1 MKKKKVVAGVILVAV
16 IAAGG
21 SGVVVWKK
29 VQDGT
34 LELSFLKKTNTTE
47 GSVYVDSVEKIL
59 NPEVSGV
66 NQRFSGVIEP
76 QKTWKIEASSDK
88 KIKEIYVAEGDQVK
102 AGQDLFTYDTSE
114 AEENLVDAQIELDRL
129 TSDIETTQKQI
140 DTMNK
145 ELAKVKDEDQR
156 LEYTNLIQTKENSL
170 KKSQYDLKKQNVT
183 IEQLKNTI
191 ANATV
196 QSEMDGIIKSIN
208 EDAGSSSSYGYSSN
222 DDSNAFMTVLSTG
235 NYRVKATANEQNRSS
250 VQEGLPVIVH
260 SRVNDKETWNGT
272 MGSLDTEKT
281 AQNNNDNYSYGG
293 SSGDN
298 TSSNYNFY
306 VELDDS
312 SDLILGQHVYVEIDN
327 GQYKHQDGVWLNS
340 YYLVQNGDGTAYVW
354 AADSKDRME
363 ERKVTLGEYD
373 EELDLYEITDGLTR
387 EDYIAFPSSDI
398 EAGMKAERNV
408 ENATIGTGAASASG
422 IGDGETY
429 INDGDGTYSDYSEED
444 ENSYDGDISETGEEY
459 LEGDGSYDEAGLEN
473 GSADLEGDDA
483 YYEDGAYTDDGE
495 YLDENGSGDADLT
508 DGEEET
514 AGAGEE

>member
-1 MKKKKVVAGVILVAV
+1 MKKKKVVAGVVLVAV

-145 ELAKVKDEDQR
+145 ELANVKDEDQR

-196 QSEMDGIIKSIN
+196 QS
-208 EDAGSSSSYGYSSN
+208 
-222 DDSNAFMTVLSTG
+222 
-235 NYRVKATANEQNRSS
+235 
-250 VQEGLPVIVH
+250 
-260 SRVNDKETWNGT
+260 
-272 MGSLDTEKT
+272 
-281 AQNNNDNYSYGG
+281 
-293 SSGDN
+293 
-298 TSSNYNFY
+298 
-306 VELDDS
+306 
-312 SDLILGQHVYVEIDN
+312 
-327 GQYKHQDGVWLNS
+327 
-340 YYLVQNGDGTAYVW
+340 
-354 AADSKDRME
+354 
-363 ERKVTLGEYD
+363 
-373 EELDLYEITDGLTR
+373 
-387 EDYIAFPSSDI
+387 
-398 EAGMKAERNV
+398 
-408 ENATIGTGAASASG
+408 
-422 IGDGETY
+422 
-429 INDGDGTYSDYSEED
+429 
-444 ENSYDGDISETGEEY
+444 
-459 LEGDGSYDEAGLEN
+459 
-473 GSADLEGDDA
+473 
-483 YYEDGAYTDDGE
+483 
-495 YLDENGSGDADLT
+495 
-508 DGEEET
+508 
-514 AGAGEE
+514 